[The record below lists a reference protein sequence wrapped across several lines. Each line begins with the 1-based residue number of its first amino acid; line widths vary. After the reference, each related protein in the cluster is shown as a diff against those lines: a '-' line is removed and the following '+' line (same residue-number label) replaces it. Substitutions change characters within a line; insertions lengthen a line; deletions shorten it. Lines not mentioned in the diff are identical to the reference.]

1 MIISASAQRVL
12 KVIHLMTISFWIGGC
27 VAIMSL
33 LLVSRHA
40 ESGSEL
46 YGVFRSMNIVALIV
60 AAYLGGYGSFF
71 TGLAYSICTNR
82 GFVRHKW
89 VILKWAMTIYMIMAG
104 FLYLGPTKS
113 AMMEQ
118 VHIHGLAALEI
129 PDYQS
134 GQSVVFI
141 LSVIHF
147 IMFLVCTI
155 LSVYKPW
162 EQQELAERYKHVR
175 PISSGKRVGPPDS
188 ESS

>member
-12 KVIHLMTISFWIGGC
+12 KVIHLMTVSFWIGGC

-33 LLVSRHA
+33 MLISRHA

-46 YGVFRSMNIVALIV
+46 YGVFRSMNIVSLVV

-89 VILKWAMTIYMIMAG
+89 VILKWTITIYIILCG
-104 FLYLGPTKS
+104 FLFMGPVKIE
-113 AMMEQ
+113 MMEL
-118 VHIHGLAALEI
+118 VREHGLGVQNIER
-129 PDYQS
+129 YQS
-134 GQSVVFI
+134 SESLMLVLSI
-141 LSVIHF
+141 LNFVL
-147 IMFLVCTI
+147 FLVCTI

-162 EQQELAERYKHVR
+162 EQHELAERYKHVR
-175 PISSGKRVGPPDS
+175 PINIPQAQPAEKSS
-188 ESS
+188 

>member
-1 MIISASAQRVL
+1 MIISAGAQRVL

-27 VAIMSL
+27 VAL
-33 LLVSRHA
+33 LALTLVSRHA

-46 YGVFRSMNIVALIV
+46 YGVFRSMSIVTMVV

-89 VILKWAMTIYMIMAG
+89 VILKWAMTIFIILSGAIYM
-104 FLYLGPTKS
+104 GPTRFK
-113 AMMEQ
+113 MMEL
-118 VHIHGLAALEI
+118 VRVHGLAAQSMPE
-129 PDYQS
+129 YQE
-134 GQSVVFI
+134 GQLVVGV
-141 LSVIHF
+141 LAVVQF

-162 EQQELAERYKHVR
+162 EQRELAERYKHVR
-175 PISSGKRVGPPDS
+175 PVNSGQRPD
-188 ESS
+188 